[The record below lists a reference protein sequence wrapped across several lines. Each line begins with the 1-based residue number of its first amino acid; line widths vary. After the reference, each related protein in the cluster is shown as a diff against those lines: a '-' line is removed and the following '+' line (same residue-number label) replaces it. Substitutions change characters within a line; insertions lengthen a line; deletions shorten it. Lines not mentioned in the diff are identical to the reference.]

1 MASSPES
8 ASARAAP
15 KTTTARKSPTGL
27 SAAALIADDGPLFFV
42 FEDLRE
48 IGIVR
53 NRTNLADIVRCGEFP
68 QPIRM
73 SRRYL
78 WVADEVRAWRRARLA
93 ERHYAPQAA
102 KPEPATT

>member
-1 MASSPES
+1 MVAALQSRSARMASSPES

-15 KTTTARKSPTGL
+15 KTTTARKSPSGL

-78 WVADEVRAWRRARLA
+78 WVADE
-93 ERHYAPQAA
+93 APQAA